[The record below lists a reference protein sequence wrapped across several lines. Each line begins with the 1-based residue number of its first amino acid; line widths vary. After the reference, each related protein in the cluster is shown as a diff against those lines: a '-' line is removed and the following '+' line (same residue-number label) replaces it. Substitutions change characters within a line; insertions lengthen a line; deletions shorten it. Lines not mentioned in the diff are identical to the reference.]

1 MTRIQISL
9 GNETL
14 ALVDRYADAI
24 GVSRSALCSVLIA
37 QGLMNY
43 NPALLGGTHGAPPL
57 IEVDRDDKQATTIH
71 FCHLIFIK
79 YYLYLAQSAQKKGNC
94 YVSELQQSKL

>member
-43 NPALLGGTHGAPPL
+43 NPALLGGTHGAPPFSSESGRSL
-57 IEVDRDDKQATTIH
+57 DEIIDDASDRSGQ
-71 FCHLIFIK
+71 
-79 YYLYLAQSAQKKGNC
+79 G
-94 YVSELQQSKL
+94 